1 MIVTRPQPVTGRLLD
16 TGDGVG
22 AVPVEDVELCVVPA
36 LALALEPAL
45 ALELALAVLVEFAPE
60 KAPAGSSQGLGK
72 AEGVAV
78 AEAVAE
84 GVVVG
89 VGVGVA
95 EGVADAVAVAVAEA
109 VGVADVVQKTGNPA
123 GLLRADCS
131 QLGSAVGNGLKPDGS
146 AKLGNGPGVAVGEPD
161 AVGVAAA
168 VAAVAGQV
176 SASSRFCTC
185 GSPSS
190 VSTLADAWVS
200 CAPGN
205 VAT

>member
-1 MIVTRPQPVTGRLLD
+1 MIVTRPHPVTGRLPD

-22 AVPVEDVELCVVPA
+22 AVPVEDVELCVVLA
-36 LALALEPAL
+36 LALALALELEPAL
-45 ALELALAVLVEFAPE
+45 ALELAVLVEFAPE
-60 KAPAGSSQGLGK
+60 KAPAGSSQGLGE
-72 AEGVAV
+72 AEGV
-78 AEAVAE
+78 AVAE

-89 VGVGVA
+89 VEVGVA

-109 VGVADVVQKTGNPA
+109 VGVADFVQKTGNPP
-123 GLLRADCS
+123 GLLRADCN

-161 AVGVAAA
+161 VVGVAVA

-190 VSTLADAWVS
+190 VSTVADAWVS